1 MKETANLPDTQIGT
15 VARAA
20 AHPQPLFSR
29 ILAPTD
35 FPTDRRPPSTMR
47 LK

>member
-35 FPTDRRPPSTMR
+35 FSHRSKAAVDY
-47 LK
+47 